1 EGFFVWSCGCSFV
14 MRLENMN
21 NSKESM
27 FSSPSQSENMNTSK
41 ESMFPIPGQDENMNN
56 SKESMF
62 SGTGRA
68 RALRKHIECMS
79 RVAQVPKAN
88 KIRRV
93 NGRAITRLFAR
104 LFIAARSRIWRICI
118 K

>member
-1 EGFFVWSCGCSFV
+1 
-14 MRLENMN
+14 MRLEKMN
-21 NSKESM
+21 NSKE
-27 FSSPSQSENMNTSK
+27 F
-41 ESMFPIPGQDENMNN
+41 
-56 SKESMF
+56 MF

-68 RALRKHIECMS
+68 GALRKHIECMS

-88 KIRRV
+88 KIRRA
-93 NGRAITRLFAR
+93 NDRAITRLFAR